1 MYAFNS
7 DDLRVFWLSCDMLE
21 WGVMLWSVLSGHN
34 SHPSQL
40 HVTFTPISLVKMG
53 GFRLHLRS
61 IMCNRYTQSY
71 CFRNV
76 NGAL

>member
-21 WGVMLWSVLSGHN
+21 WGVMLWSVLSGH
-34 SHPSQL
+34 SPHPSQL

-53 GFRLHLRS
+53 GFTVQAAS
-61 IMCNRYTQSY
+61 EIY
-71 CFRNV
+71 NV
-76 NGAL
+76 QQVHPKLLL